1 VKCFPPRMKNKAR
14 QVFLYILFFSDVN
27 DSPFDDLGRRSIHDA
42 CMDGVE
48 FITGW

>member
-1 VKCFPPRMKNKAR
+1 VKCFSLMKNKAR
-14 QVFLYILFFSDVN
+14 EVFLYTSLFFSDVN